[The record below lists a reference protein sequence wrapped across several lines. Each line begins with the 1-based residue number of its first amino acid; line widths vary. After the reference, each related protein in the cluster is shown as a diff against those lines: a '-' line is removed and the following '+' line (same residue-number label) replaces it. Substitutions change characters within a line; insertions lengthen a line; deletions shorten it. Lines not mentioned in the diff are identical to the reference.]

1 MKEEARKE
9 LSGAVGWAAAM
20 IALAFVAAF
29 AHRQGYID
37 DDMKVRVIAMNGL
50 WIAWYGNRIPKA
62 FVPSACARAAKRVI
76 GWSMVL
82 SGLVYAGVFAF
93 APMPLALTLGTG
105 AVLTGILVSLG
116 YSLWLATKAKTK
128 TA

>member
-1 MKEEARKE
+1 MNEEARKE
-9 LSGAVGWAAAM
+9 LSGAVAWAAAM
-20 IALAFVAAF
+20 IALAFAAAY

-50 WIAWYGNRIPKA
+50 WIAWYGNRITKA
-62 FVPSACARAAKRVI
+62 FVPRACARAAKRVI

-93 APMPLALTLGTG
+93 VAMPLALTFGTG
-105 AVLTGILVSLG
+105 VVLTGILVSLG
-116 YSLWLATKAKTK
+116 YCLSLAAR
-128 TA
+128 ARNA

>member
-1 MKEEARKE
+1 MKEGARKE
-9 LSGAVGWAAAM
+9 LSGAFAWAAAM
-20 IALAFVAAF
+20 IALAFVAAY

-37 DDMKVRVIAMNGL
+37 DDMKIRVIAMNGL
-50 WIAWYGNRIPKA
+50 WIAWYGNRIPKT
-62 FVPSACARAAKRVI
+62 FVPIACALAAKRVI

-116 YSLWLATKAKTK
+116 YSLWLATRTKTK